1 MADQTIKCPYCKGEI
16 PLTEALTSQ
25 ISEGLRA
32 EYDERDRRKDEEH
45 KGKLSELK
53 DLKED
58 RASKEAQLESQRKQ
72 ELDLRRRLRELDEE
86 KKAVEVQAAR
96 KLDSERERIR
106 QGALE
111 MFSEEHR
118 LKDL

>member
-45 KGKLSELK
+45 RGKLSELEAAGARKLVLEKARLEEEARKRALQQVEGELK
-53 DLKED
+53 DLKEG
-58 RASKEAQLESQRKQ
+58 RA
-72 ELDLRRRLRELDEE
+72 RLRCSPRSTGSRIWR
-86 KKAVEVQAAR
+86 R
-96 KLDSERERIR
+96 KNS
-106 QGALE
+106 
-111 MFSEEHR
+111 
-118 LKDL
+118 